1 MLGVAAVTATVIVQ
15 VELADM
21 LPPLNVSVPLP
32 VVAPAT
38 LPPHELVREGVPATT
53 SPDGNASMKPT
64 LVIGN
69 ASAFVMVSVRVDV
82 PLAAMVVG
90 LNDLA
95 TVGFAWACSAGSS
108 INSNASSRFI
118 PVAP

>member
-1 MLGVAAVTATVIVQ
+1 VTATVIVQ

-21 LPPLNVSVPLP
+21 LPPLNVSVSLP
-32 VVAPAT
+32 AVPPAT
-38 LPPHELVREGVPATT
+38 LPPHVLVRAGVAATT
-53 SPDGNASMKPT
+53 RPDGNASVKPT
-64 LVIGN
+64 LVNGN
-69 ASAFVMVSVRVDV
+69 ALAFVTVRVRVDV

-90 LNDLA
+90 LKDLVR
-95 TVGFAWACSAGSS
+95 VGSAWACRAGNS